1 MIVSEK
7 FTLRQFI
14 GIAVL
19 LMALVAILAVVLQL
33 NMSMPVIVG
42 SRSGSAVVWLFG
54 ELSSMAMCVFLMCLK
69 TSMNKGKA
77 QVDSISDEYATQ
89 EFELQSLR
97 TRNVI
102 LV

>member
-1 MIVSEK
+1 MIAIEK

-14 GIAVL
+14 GVAVL
-19 LMALVAILAVVLQL
+19 LMTLVSVLAAMLQL
-33 NMSMPVIVG
+33 NMSMPVIMG
-42 SRSGSAVVWLFG
+42 SRFGSALVWLFG
-54 ELSSMAMCVFLMCLK
+54 ELSSMGMCVFLMCFK
-69 TSMNKGKA
+69 TSVDKA
-77 QVDSISDEYATQ
+77 ESNESPTTTA